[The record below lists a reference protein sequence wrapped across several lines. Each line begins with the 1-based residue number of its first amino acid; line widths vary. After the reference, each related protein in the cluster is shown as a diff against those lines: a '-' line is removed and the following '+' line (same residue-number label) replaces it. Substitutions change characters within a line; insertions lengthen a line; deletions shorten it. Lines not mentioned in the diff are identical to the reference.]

1 MKNNNYKSYC
11 DELNYA
17 VKKYPSLSIREI
29 DNKKILKGILDIVND
44 DHKTIGHYLIE
55 IHFIDEFPFR
65 FPNLFEIGGAILNHA
80 DWHKYEDHRCCIT
93 VLPDEIIKCKS
104 GITIVEFIE
113 KYSRSFFANHI
124 HRKLTGHYLNG
135 EYSHGKKGLL
145 EFYIDLLKTTEPK
158 IWVNYIK
165 HVFSGSIY
173 STDRNNDCFCGSKVK
188 FKKCHKVIFDKLWD
202 IGRQQIFSDFK
213 IIL

>member
-1 MKNNNYKSYC
+1 M
-11 DELNYA
+11 
-17 VKKYPSLSIREI
+17 
-29 DNKKILKGILDIVND
+29 
-44 DHKTIGHYLIE
+44 
-55 IHFIDEFPFR
+55 
-65 FPNLFEIGGAILNHA
+65 
-80 DWHKYEDHRCCIT
+80 
-93 VLPDEIIKCKS
+93 
-104 GITIVEFIE
+104 
-113 KYSRSFFANHI
+113 
-124 HRKLTGHYLNG
+124 
-135 EYSHGKKGLL
+135 